1 MTFIGEGYAL
11 AAAIL
16 WSFSSFLFTAVS
28 RRIGSIALNIN
39 RMITASILLAGTM
52 CVAGISFQISR
63 NQLIYLSLSGII
75 GLVIGDTFLFR
86 AYKDIGP
93 RITMLIMSFNPAIAA
108 ILAFFVIDE
117 GLSLV
122 GVLGIVITL
131 IGISIVVLER
141 ENNNSKFKIS
151 SLGIIFG
158 FIAAAGQGT
167 GLVVAKMAFLE
178 GDINGITATFYRI
191 ITAVLVLIPTTMLM
205 KRFSNPITLFY
216 KDSKALWMVLAA
228 SIIGPYLGIFFSF
241 EAIRHTIVGVASTL
255 MSTTPIIILPLTYI
269 FYKEK
274 PTIKSVSGAIIAVI
288 GVAVLVFLK

>member
-167 GLVVAKMAFLE
+167 GLVVAKMAF
-178 GDINGITATFYRI
+178 
-191 ITAVLVLIPTTMLM
+191 
-205 KRFSNPITLFY
+205 
-216 KDSKALWMVLAA
+216 
-228 SIIGPYLGIFFSF
+228 
-241 EAIRHTIVGVASTL
+241 
-255 MSTTPIIILPLTYI
+255 
-269 FYKEK
+269 
-274 PTIKSVSGAIIAVI
+274 
-288 GVAVLVFLK
+288 